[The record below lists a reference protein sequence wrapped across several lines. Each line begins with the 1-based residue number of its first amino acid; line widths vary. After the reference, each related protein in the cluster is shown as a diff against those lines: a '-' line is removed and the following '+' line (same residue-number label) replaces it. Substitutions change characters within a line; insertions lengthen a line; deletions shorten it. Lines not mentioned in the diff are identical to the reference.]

1 MKPQLGIAGGSEEGE
16 QSTERK
22 AEQGAAESGAVHW
35 VKASET
41 RSCGKLRVTNMP
53 EPFSQ
58 TFVPPSADDPILA
71 EVVDRLRELYRPEQ
85 IYLFGSTA
93 RGESGPDSDY
103 DLMVVVPDDTPAH
116 LRDSGRAYKAIWRLG
131 VASDVLVWTHS
142 DFEDRLHLKA
152 SLPSTIVREGKL
164 LYAA

>member
-1 MKPQLGIAGGSEEGE
+1 LAIA
-16 QSTERK
+16 
-22 AEQGAAESGAVHW
+22 
-35 VKASET
+35 
-41 RSCGKLRVTNMP
+41 CGKLGLVGMSK
-53 EPFSQ
+53 SQ
-58 TFVPPSADDPILA
+58 IETFKPPSADDPVLS
-71 EVVDRLRELYRPEQ
+71 EVVHRLRELYRPEQ

-103 DLMVVVPDDTPAH
+103 DLMVVVPDDMPAL

-152 SLPSTIVREGKL
+152 SLPATIAREGKL

>member
-1 MKPQLGIAGGSEEGE
+1 
-16 QSTERK
+16 
-22 AEQGAAESGAVHW
+22 
-35 VKASET
+35 
-41 RSCGKLRVTNMP
+41 MP
-53 EPFSQ
+53 EALSQ
-58 TFVPPSADDPILA
+58 TLRPPSVDDPLLA
-71 EVVDRLRELYRPEQ
+71 EIVHRLRELYRPEQ

-103 DLMVVVPDDTPAH
+103 DLMVVVPDDTPAL

-131 VASDVLVWTHS
+131 VASDVLVWTQS
-142 DFEDRLHLKA
+142 NFTERLHLKA

>member
-1 MKPQLGIAGGSEEGE
+1 LAIA
-16 QSTERK
+16 
-22 AEQGAAESGAVHW
+22 
-35 VKASET
+35 
-41 RSCGKLRVTNMP
+41 CGKLGLVGMSK
-53 EPFSQ
+53 SQ
-58 TFVPPSADDPILA
+58 IETFKPPSADDPVLR
-71 EVVDRLRELYRPEQ
+71 EVVHRLRELYRPEQ

-103 DLMVVVPDDTPAH
+103 DLMVVVPDDMPAL

-152 SLPSTIVREGKL
+152 SLPATIAREGKL

>member
-1 MKPQLGIAGGSEEGE
+1 
-16 QSTERK
+16 
-22 AEQGAAESGAVHW
+22 
-35 VKASET
+35 
-41 RSCGKLRVTNMP
+41 MP
-53 EPFSQ
+53 EAITGSFA
-58 TFVPPSADDPILA
+58 PPSADDPLLA
-71 EVVDRLRELYRPEQ
+71 EVVRRLQELYRPEH

-93 RGESGPDSDY
+93 RGEAGPDSDY
-103 DLMVVVPDDTPAH
+103 DLMVVVPDGTPAP

-152 SLPSTIVREGKL
+152 SLPATIVREGKL

>member
-1 MKPQLGIAGGSEEGE
+1 
-16 QSTERK
+16 
-22 AEQGAAESGAVHW
+22 
-35 VKASET
+35 
-41 RSCGKLRVTNMP
+41 MP
-53 EPFSQ
+53 EVSSHAFA
-58 TFVPPSADDPILA
+58 PPTAGDPILA
-71 EVVDRLRELYRPEQ
+71 EVVHRLRDLYRPER

-103 DLMVVVPDDTPAH
+103 DLMVIVSDDTPAH
-116 LRDSGRAYKAIWRLG
+116 FRDSGKAYKAIWRLG

-152 SLPSTIVREGKL
+152 SLPSTIAREGIL

>member
-1 MKPQLGIAGGSEEGE
+1 MPGNWQ
-16 QSTERK
+16 
-22 AEQGAAESGAVHW
+22 AEVLPHRVPRSALWLDKVRDAE
-35 VKASET
+35 
-41 RSCGKLRVTNMP
+41 CGKLGVTDMP
-53 EPFSQ
+53 EAYPQ
-58 TFVPPSADDPILA
+58 TFAPPFADDPVLA
-71 EVVDRLRELYRPEQ
+71 EVVNRLRELYRPER

-103 DLMVVVPDDTPAH
+103 DLMVVVPDGTPA
-116 LRDSGRAYKAIWRLG
+116 LFRDSGRAYKAIWRLG

-152 SLPSTIVREGKL
+152 SLPATIAREGKL

>member
-1 MKPQLGIAGGSEEGE
+1 MPQVLSRIFAPP
-16 QSTERK
+16 T
-22 AEQGAAESGAVHW
+22 AA
-35 VKASET
+35 
-41 RSCGKLRVTNMP
+41 
-53 EPFSQ
+53 
-58 TFVPPSADDPILA
+58 DPILA
-71 EVVDRLRELYRPEQ
+71 ELVHRLQDLYRPER

-103 DLMVVVPDDTPAH
+103 DLMVVVPDDMPPI

-142 DFEDRLHLKA
+142 DFADRLHLKA